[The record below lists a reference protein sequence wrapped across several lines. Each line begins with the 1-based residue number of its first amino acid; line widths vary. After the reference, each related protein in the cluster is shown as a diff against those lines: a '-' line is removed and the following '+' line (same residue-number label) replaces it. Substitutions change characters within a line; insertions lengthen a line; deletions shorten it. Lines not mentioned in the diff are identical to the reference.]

1 MKASLATLAKRLP
14 YPLFLRAFYLLY
26 RYRNLPAADAA
37 RRRARVPLLSD
48 CDLAAHKRSDTL
60 FVLGGGTSINAITAE
75 RWQGIA
81 AHDSLGLNWW
91 LIHPFVPTFYMLEVV
106 TEEAFPEGFRR
117 YIEIANRRAP
127 DYAGTVKIAMEL
139 DKPGTQSIAHVS
151 PEFRRNLYAAYNLPA
166 PARTEQEFAR
176 ALRYL
181 AATGPLR
188 RETRFST
195 LLKYAASLTTTLAFA
210 LKLGYKNIV
219 LCGIDLTTQEY
230 FYQDPQLYPDWAE
243 FEYVPRQSRHDTD
256 VRLEWR
262 IPVSSAIAVMRR
274 ELLEPAGVELYIENR
289 GSALWPML
297 PEAPQWLFAPRATQ
311 APHASAARAGVLQTD

>member
-1 MKASLATLAKRLP
+1 MKTALTSLAKKLP

-26 RYRNLPAADAA
+26 RYRNQAAAEAA
-37 RRRARVPLLSD
+37 RRAAGIPPLGE

-60 FVLGGGTSINAITAE
+60 FVLGGGSSINLITAE

-91 LIHPFVPTFYMLEVV
+91 LIHPFVPSFYLLEVV
-106 TEEAFPEGFRR
+106 TREVFPEGFRR
-117 YIEIANRRAP
+117 YVEIADRRAA

-151 PEFRRNLYAAYNLPA
+151 PAFRENLYAAGNLPA
-166 PARTEQEFAR
+166 PARNEPEFAQ

-181 AATGPLR
+181 AARGR
-188 RETRFST
+188 FRIERRFST
-195 LLKYAASLTTTLAFA
+195 LLKYAASLTTTLAFG
-210 LKLGYKNIV
+210 LKLGYRKSV

-230 FYQDPQLYPDWAE
+230 FYQDPQLYPEWAD
-243 FEYVPRQSRHDTD
+243 FEYVPRQERHDTD

-262 IPVSSAIAVMRR
+262 IPVSSAVAIMRR
-274 ELLEPAGVELYIENR
+274 ELLETAGVKLYIENR

-297 PEAPQWLFAPRATQ
+297 PEAPDALFAPKAVQATSAPYTRVRALQ
-311 APHASAARAGVLQTD
+311 AD